1 LRSLWPPPPPPKFK
15 EIKPPD
21 PKPKP
26 QKPPPVGISHVY
38 ARLQERLTQQ
48 RDTVDRIDSKAA
60 VLIGFL
66 SVFLAGVASISKDVY
81 GIEHSRLGVIA
92 LLAASILF
100 GLKALWARRWQ
111 SPPNPRDVIRQELYS
126 REDAEAENTAG
137 AYASVL
143 INQALLDNKRWWFDA
158 SLILLAVSVLLF
170 VLSVAFKIGGQ
181 KF

>member
-1 LRSLWPPPPPPKFK
+1 
-15 EIKPPD
+15 
-21 PKPKP
+21 
-26 QKPPPVGISHVY
+26 
-38 ARLQERLTQQ
+38 
-48 RDTVDRIDSKAA
+48 
-60 VLIGFL
+60 
-66 SVFLAGVASISKDVY
+66 
-81 GIEHSRLGVIA
+81 
-92 LLAASILF
+92 
-100 GLKALWARRWQ
+100 
-111 SPPNPRDVIRQELYS
+111 LYS